1 MKKLLLS
8 IVLSLFAVMASAQT
22 ATCAITHRNDNA
34 WQGQLDAR
42 LGAVPLNP
50 DYTWSMTF
58 AFVIQPGTV
67 FKTGSKVVFPTM
79 GTGNGYGNIT
89 KANVSLYFVGDYS
102 AEETCA
108 GMGPQAM
115 AAQLG
120 SLVVKKS
127 VPIPTGDVVFTLNAA
142 TVAALNA
149 KVAQANLDST
159 YATAVFAVYQK
170 VNRVYK
176 YVKYPGI
183 PWDDKKTNQTG
194 TVIDFARATPCNG
207 MPSPYCPSLTY

>member
-1 MKKLLLS
+1 MKLLSTIALA
-8 IVLSLFAVMASAQT
+8 IALLAGNAYAQT
-22 ATCAITHRNDNA
+22 STCAITHRNDNA

-50 DYTWSMTF
+50 DYTWNMTF
-58 AFVIQPGTV
+58 AFTIQPGTIV
-67 FKTGSKVVFPTM
+67 STASKIVFPTM

-89 KANVSLYFVGDYS
+89 KADVSLYFVNDYS
-102 AEETCA
+102 AEETCS

-127 VPIPTGDVVFTLNAA
+127 VPIPTGDVTFVLNAA

-159 YATAVFAVYQK
+159 FPTAVFGVYQ
-170 VNRVYK
+170 
-176 YVKYPGI
+176 
-183 PWDDKKTNQTG
+183 
-194 TVIDFARATPCNG
+194 
-207 MPSPYCPSLTY
+207 